1 MATKLSKNMLIQ
13 TGDKSQT
20 LKVQSQT
27 KSHNPI
33 PSKNKKRNN
42 SSKMFPIFTQ
52 PNPKQNLKLSRNLS
66 PNRQAAT
73 IQRAKDQPMK

>member
-33 PSKNKKRNN
+33 PSKNKK
-42 SSKMFPIFTQ
+42 TQ
-52 PNPKQNLKLSRNLS
+52 YFAQGVKSEVLCRGQMEQS
-66 PNRQAAT
+66 PPLFN
-73 IQRAKDQPMK
+73 